1 MIPKTIKINIETS
14 EQPSLTYKI
23 DFNKNK
29 VIGKTDNLD
38 AVEQA
43 VFLLLK
49 TERNY
54 SEIYK
59 DYGIKTVDLI
69 GKDIYLVISELKR
82 RITEALLEDNRIT
95 EVSNFKFTEN
105 EDKLLVE
112 FDVNTIY
119 GIVHAKEVYNL

>member
-14 EQPSLTYKI
+14 EQPSLTYKA

-29 VIGKTDNLD
+29 IIGKTDKLD

-95 EVSNFKFTEN
+95 EVSNFDFIEN
-105 EDKLLVE
+105 EDKLIVE

-119 GIVHAKEVYNL
+119 GIVHAEEVYNL

>member
-1 MIPKTIKINIETS
+1 MIPKTIKINIEKS
-14 EQPSLTYKI
+14 EQPSLTYKA

-29 VIGKTDNLD
+29 IIGKTDKLD

-95 EVSNFKFTEN
+95 EVSNFKFIEN

-112 FDVNTIY
+112 FDVKTIY
-119 GIVHAKEVYNL
+119 GTVHAKEVYII